1 MSGFQPDDAG
11 SIPATC
17 SIESASIL
25 VLFLRSENHEPLK
38 EGPMSGQEL
47 LALLK
52 EREWLVRAIE
62 KEEKKQASK
71 KDQTEK
77 QVVVLN
83 YLQKRRKEVE
93 RALRR
98 LCTGNL

>member
-1 MSGFQPDDAG
+1 MSG
-11 SIPATC
+11 
-17 SIESASIL
+17 
-25 VLFLRSENHEPLK
+25 K
-38 EGPMSGQEL
+38 EL

-52 EREWLVRAIE
+52 ERERLVRAIE

-71 KDQTEK
+71 IDQTEK

-83 YLQKRRKEVE
+83 HLQKRRKEVE
-93 RALRR
+93 GALRR